1 MVRTPGFHC
10 WGRGWAWIRSLVREL
25 RSHVP
30 CGMAKK
36 NKIKA
41 LVTIIIMRKIILCF
55 LCSEIICM
63 LYIGSRRFNSTNSTH
78 TNPRFFS
85 PHSRNSKIK
94 TNLMVMEEEEFFFS
108 GSSGIG
114 EQKTRDIFIEQSKRN
129 IIYLY

>member
-1 MVRTPGFHC
+1 MDSIPGQGAKIPRAMWH
-10 WGRGWAWIRSLVREL
+10 GQ
-25 RSHVP
+25 
-30 CGMAKK
+30 KK

-55 LCSEIICM
+55 LCSEIIYI
-63 LYIGSRRFNSTNSTH
+63 LYIGSRRFKSTNSTH

-85 PHSRNSKIK
+85 PHSRNSKTK
-94 TNLMVMEEEEFFFS
+94 TNLMVMEEKEFFFFS
-108 GSSGIG
+108 GSLGIG